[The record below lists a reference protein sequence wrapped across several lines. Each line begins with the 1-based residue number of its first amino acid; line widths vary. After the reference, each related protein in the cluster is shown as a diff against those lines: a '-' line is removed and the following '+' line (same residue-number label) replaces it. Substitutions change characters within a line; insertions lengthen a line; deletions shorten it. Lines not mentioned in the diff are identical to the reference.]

1 MKKWYLGLDEELP
14 RVLKL
19 LDIDEAL
26 PGQLPM
32 RGFSGE
38 LAGKIWRARI
48 NLPNEPFGKRKGPRL
63 VYFLNKKLEL
73 NIKILYI
80 GGHKDPI
87 YETSDLVKLVIS
99 RCSAEQLSFMNYETY
114 IETNFNFRNG
124 VVWI

>member
-38 LAGKIWRARI
+38 LAGKI
-48 NLPNEPFGKRKGPRL
+48 
-63 VYFLNKKLEL
+63 
-73 NIKILYI
+73 
-80 GGHKDPI
+80 
-87 YETSDLVKLVIS
+87 
-99 RCSAEQLSFMNYETY
+99 
-114 IETNFNFRNG
+114 
-124 VVWI
+124 